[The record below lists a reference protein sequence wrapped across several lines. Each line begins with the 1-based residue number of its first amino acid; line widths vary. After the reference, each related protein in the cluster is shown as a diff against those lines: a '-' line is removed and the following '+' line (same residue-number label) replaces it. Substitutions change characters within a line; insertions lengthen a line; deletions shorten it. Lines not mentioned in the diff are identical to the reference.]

1 MMTHQDQ
8 LHRYLFEDYAVR
20 GELVSLQETYRQ
32 VLGQHNYPPAVK
44 TLLGELLVATS
55 LLTATLKFTGEITVQ
70 LQGDGPLRLAVIN
83 GDDRQNMRGLA
94 RINGDI
100 AADPTLAQM
109 VGNGYLVITLTP
121 AEGERYQGVVGLEG
135 TRLADCLE
143 NYFLQ
148 SEQLPTRLFIRTGE
162 YQGEVAAAGLLLQVL
177 PGQDTRADDFDHLG
191 QLTATVKGD
200 ELFALPAN
208 DVLYRLYH
216 QDNVTVYP
224 AQSVQFR
231 CTCSRQRCA
240 DALMTLGEQEL
251 NGMLEQDGEVDMHC
265 DFCASHYRFDAEAIA
280 DLQRQAAQG
289 RSPQA

>member
-1 MMTHQDQ
+1 MTHQDQ

-94 RINGDI
+94 RIDGDI
-100 AADPTLAQM
+100 ADDATLAQM

-135 TRLADCLE
+135 PRLADCLE

-177 PGQDTRADDFDHLG
+177 PGQDTRADDFDHLA

-251 NGMLEQDGEVDMHC
+251 NDMLEQDGEVDMHC
-265 DFCASHYRFDAEAIA
+265 DFCGSHYRFDADAIA
-280 DLQRQAAQG
+280 DLQQQAAQG

>member
-94 RINGDI
+94 RIDGDI
-100 AADPTLAQM
+100 ADDATLAQM

-135 TRLADCLE
+135 PRLADCLE

-177 PGQDTRADDFDHLG
+177 PGQDTRADDFDHLA

-251 NGMLEQDGEVDMHC
+251 NDMLEQDGEVDMHC
-265 DFCASHYRFDAEAIA
+265 DFCGSHYRFDADAIA
-280 DLQRQAAQG
+280 DLQQQAAQG